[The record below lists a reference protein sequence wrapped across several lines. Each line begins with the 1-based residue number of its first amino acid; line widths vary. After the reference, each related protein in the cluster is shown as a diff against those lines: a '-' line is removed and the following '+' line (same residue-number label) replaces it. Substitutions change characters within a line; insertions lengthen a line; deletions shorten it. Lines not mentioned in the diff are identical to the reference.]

1 MVLNEFSTKLEL
13 TIWSCLLDLVN
24 GFALVDPFCKHI
36 NRLMERVN
44 PHLEVREA
52 YATLEH
58 ADLISTIHL
67 DLDRVRV

>member
-1 MVLNEFSTKLEL
+1 
-13 TIWSCLLDLVN
+13 
-24 GFALVDPFCKHI
+24 
-36 NRLMERVN
+36 MERVN